1 MEVGGWRLDLQHPPS
16 NIQPTL
22 LKKRFGLKAEMIGEP
37 RLLPD
42 GRGIERW
49 KLSVIE
55 E

>member
-1 MEVGGWRLDLQHPPS
+1 VPAHIS
-16 NIQPTL
+16 TTL
-22 LKKRFGLKAEMIGEP
+22 MFALLRKRFGLKAKMIGEP

>member
-1 MEVGGWRLDLQHPPS
+1 MDLQHPPS
-16 NIQPTL
+16 NIQPVL
-22 LKKRFGLKAEMIGEP
+22 LRKRFGLKAEMMGEP

-49 KLSVIE
+49 KLSDIE